1 MVAVPEPDG
10 RLAPPTLGPAP
21 RIGPMGP
28 VVVTPM
34 RRRHLRQVLRID
46 HAVYPRPWSLALYL
60 GELSTTEGRS
70 YLVARRG
77 SSVVGYAGVMAI
89 LEDAH
94 ITTVAVAPAHQR
106 QGFATRLLVVLL
118 REAAALGAERVTLE
132 VRASNRGA
140 QALYSRFG
148 FAPSGV
154 RKAYYADN
162 REDAVIM
169 WALDVQSD
177 EYAARLARIEASLP
191 APSLVQGVR
200 PR

>member
-1 MVAVPEPDG
+1 MA
-10 RLAPPTLGPAP
+10 AAAP
-21 RIGPMGP
+21 RAPDAPAGRAGA

-77 SSVVGYAGVMAI
+77 SAVVGYAGIMAI
-89 LEDAH
+89 AGDAH
-94 ITTVAVAPAHQR
+94 VTTVAVAPTHQH
-106 QGFATRLLVVLL
+106 QGIATRLLVVLL
-118 REAAALGAERVTLE
+118 RDAAALGADRATLE

-148 FAPSGV
+148 FAPAGV

-169 WALDVQSD
+169 WALDVRS
-177 EYAARLARIEASLP
+177 EGYAARLARIEDALP
-191 APSLVQGVR
+191 SPSLVQGVR
-200 PR
+200 HR